1 MAETISK
8 EQIEI
13 VKEFINNPDNYV
25 PYKGKK
31 ILSRTELGRV
41 IAEIFGLSQA
51 PSVSSGLNKFTR
63 LLNNQKDFKK
73 IFDGFELRRGDTFVR
88 DKPLIIKFN
97 NDSVF
102 RDQINNKLKATGKK
116 DFFDLTKDEQ
126 NRLVSATEV
135 EKKKLKQLPKNFVTR
150 PELAKQLK
158 LGDGTLEAYQL
169 GRIGNIGDEFR
180 QIFKPIVIANRGTF
194 FDSTNLNKKIKA
206 FNNFRDRPGVQDI
219 SVERVNLFA
228 SDPTIQKFLN
238 NKDKKLF
245 STEDGLKTALKVLG
259 KGSTPH
265 EAASAMSILA
275 RAYNGEKFRNLNI
288 TPDKAKGKF
297 IFNNFSELALDNP
310 WVYGLYDEGLRQVDR
325 DLGKKVGT
333 FAKFKKDYTYQMNK
347 LLKEYKINKKFNI
360 NEVTSV
366 KASYNNKIA
375 PYAAFVDLTQADVN
389 QKALRSYQGDLSK
402 ALAFLD
408 KNKNNQAKVL
418 EKIENFNKVTRGKK
432 LNLLTKEFGEAGKD
446 VRLAEIVAGTD
457 VESVYGKGDLDRW
470 KSQGLDL
477 QKLAD
482 EKGYFLDVKGA
493 RPFFDVTK
501 DDLKKSVQGLIN
513 TTEDLP
519 KNKQIL
525 ICNFLSNGGLPG
537 DCKRAIAQDPEKAAQ
552 IISKV
557 PADTKE
563 TAAVKDSAQKLI
575 RLFRG
580 EANTLRSM
588 PAMKSMAKNFNVPL
602 DKVKKLSLSGQWFTS
617 DPRAASSYTN
627 KLGKTKYVDVTPKEF
642 LNFKKYVDRV
652 NKTKDVS
659 GKTRFPVNT
668 TDKLSIVPKYKLDEF
683 EKAGKLKSQRN
694 IFKDFDLKS
703 GYAERPPGVLTYD
716 SVLGGFVDSAN
727 PNEVVGQNQLKTWA
741 EDNPIKVEAGTELP
755 KANKSVLKTVGRTLA
770 HIGAPLPTA
779 LIDSYFINKQM
790 DEGKSTAE
798 IAKDPLNWLG
808 LATMEPLTKMAGA
821 NAPGG
826 LNAVLRL
833 GLNPATIRGITRF
846 AGLPG
851 LAISTAMTAY
861 DQYKKYQN
869 EEGFVY
875 NLFNKEGN

>member
-51 PSVSSGLNKFTR
+51 PGVSSGLNKFTR

-88 DKPLIIKFN
+88 DKQLIIKFN

-194 FDSTNLNKKIKA
+194 FDSTNLDKKIKA

-297 IFNNFSELALDNP
+297 IFKNFSGLALDNP

-519 KNKQIL
+519 KNKQVL

-563 TAAVKDSAQKLI
+563 TAAVKDSAQKVI
-575 RLFRG
+575 RLYRG
-580 EANTLRSM
+580 IEPDKQTELYKATKSM
-588 PAMKSMAKNFNVPL
+588 PGMYDESLKGRFFFKNPEDARYYAQRQGTLTGKVLSVDVPE
-602 DKVKKLSLSGQWFTS
+602 
-617 DPRAASSYTN
+617 
-627 KLGKTKYVDVTPKEF
+627 KYVNIGEKVSKRRRGPRLSDEVILPKKFVGKET
-642 LNFKKYVDRV
+642 V
-652 NKTKDVS
+652 NIPQTAMARA
-659 GKTRFPVNT
+659 GA
-668 TDKLSIVPKYKLDEF
+668 IVE
-683 EKAGKLKSQRN
+683 KLKYDN
-694 IFKDFDLKS
+694 IKGAFVTA
-703 GYAERPPGVLTYD
+703 GD
-716 SVLGGFVDSAN
+716 SVAPQVDIKQYA
-727 PNEVVGQNQLKTWA
+727 V
-741 EDNPIKVEAGTELP
+741 DNPMEVKVGEPAKLP
-755 KANKSVLKTVGRTLA
+755 KPNKSVLKTVGKTLA
-770 HIGAPLPTA
+770 AVGAPLPTV
-779 LIDSYFINKQM
+779 LLDTYFINEQVKQ
-790 DEGKSTAE
+790 GKTTEE
-798 IAKDPLNWLG
+798 IVSNPLNWLG
-808 LATMEPLTKMAGA
+808 LATMSPLSKAAGIDKA
-821 NAPGG
+821 GK
-826 LNAVLRL
+826 LNTALRL
-833 GLNPATIRGITRF
+833 GLNPATIRGISRF

-851 LAISTAMTAY
+851 LALSTAMTAY
-861 DQYKKYQN
+861 DQYTKYKNQ
-869 EEGFVY
+869 EGFIY
-875 NLFNKEGN
+875 KLFNKEES

>member
-1 MAETISK
+1 VAETISK

-51 PSVSSGLNKFTR
+51 PGVSSGLNKFTR

-88 DKPLIIKFN
+88 DKQLIIKFN

-194 FDSTNLNKKIKA
+194 FDSTNLDKKIKA

-297 IFNNFSELALDNP
+297 IFKNFSGLALDNP

-519 KNKQIL
+519 KNKQVL

-563 TAAVKDSAQKLI
+563 TAAVKDSAQKVI
-575 RLFRG
+575 RLYRG
-580 EANTLRSM
+580 IEPDKQTELYKATKSM
-588 PAMKSMAKNFNVPL
+588 PGMYDESLKGRFFFKNPEDARYYAQRQGTLTGKVLSVDVPE
-602 DKVKKLSLSGQWFTS
+602 
-617 DPRAASSYTN
+617 
-627 KLGKTKYVDVTPKEF
+627 KYVNIGEKVSKRRRGPRLSDEVILPKKFVGKET
-642 LNFKKYVDRV
+642 V
-652 NKTKDVS
+652 NIPQTAMARA
-659 GKTRFPVNT
+659 GA
-668 TDKLSIVPKYKLDEF
+668 IVE
-683 EKAGKLKSQRN
+683 KLKYNN
-694 IFKDFDLKS
+694 IKGAFVTAGDNVAPQADIKQ
-703 GYAERPPGVLTYD
+703 YAI
-716 SVLGGFVDSAN
+716 
-727 PNEVVGQNQLKTWA
+727 
-741 EDNPIKVEAGTELP
+741 DNPMEVKVGEPAKLP
-755 KANKSVLKTVGRTLA
+755 KPNKSVLKTVGKTLA
-770 HIGAPLPTA
+770 AVGAPLPTA
-779 LIDSYFINKQM
+779 LLDTYFINEQIKQ
-790 DEGKSTAE
+790 DKTTSE
-798 IAKDPLNWLG
+798 IVSNPLNWLG
-808 LATMEPLTKMAGA
+808 LATMSPLSRAAGIDKA
-821 NAPGG
+821 GKVNTA
-826 LNAVLRL
+826 LRL
-833 GLNPATIRGITRF
+833 GLNPGTIRGISRF
-846 AGLPG
+846 VGLPG
-851 LAISTAMTAY
+851 LALSTAMTAY
-861 DQYKKYQN
+861 DQYTKYKNQ
-869 EEGFVY
+869 EGFIY
-875 NLFNKEGN
+875 KLFNKEES